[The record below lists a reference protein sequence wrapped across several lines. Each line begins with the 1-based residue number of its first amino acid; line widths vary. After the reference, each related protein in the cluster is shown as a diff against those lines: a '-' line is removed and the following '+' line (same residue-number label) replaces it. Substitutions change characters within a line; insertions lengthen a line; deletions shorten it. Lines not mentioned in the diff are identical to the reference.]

1 LLIVDSQVHVWA
13 ADRPDR
19 PWPPLA
25 HGHKPTPHRA
35 APISA
40 ESLLTEMRDAGVDRA
55 ILVPPSWEG
64 ERNDVVAAACAT
76 YPDRYRYAA
85 RLNYHDPHA
94 REFIANW
101 RSQRGMVALQLTFQ
115 VPAFQEPLI
124 KGELD
129 WLWAACALAELPLTI
144 YLPNAL
150 LPHIE
155 RAIERH
161 PGLNIIINH
170 FGLTGAARDDAAFAD
185 FEKLLALAR
194 HPRVALKA
202 SCLPFYSTQSYPYR
216 GLHPYLRQAF
226 DAFGPQRFFWG
237 TDLSRLPC
245 SYRQG
250 VTLFT
255 EELTWLKGDDL
266 AWVMGRALCEWV
278 DWDHRD
284 E

>member
-1 LLIVDSQVHVWA
+1 MQITQGHHQFCYAFRHREIKTGVRRARTIIVGCQ
-13 ADRPDR
+13 
-19 PWPPLA
+19 
-25 HGHKPTPHRA
+25 
-35 APISA
+35 PIALFA
-40 ESLLTEMRDAGVDRA
+40 EDAEDAVECR
-55 ILVPPSWEG
+55 
-64 ERNDVVAAACAT
+64 
-76 YPDRYRYAA
+76 
-85 RLNYHDPHA
+85 
-94 REFIANW
+94 
-101 RSQRGMVALQLTFQ
+101 
-115 VPAFQEPLI
+115 
-124 KGELD
+124 
-129 WLWAACALAELPLTI
+129 
-144 YLPNAL
+144 
-150 LPHIE
+150 
-155 RAIERH
+155 
-161 PGLNIIINH
+161 
-170 FGLTGAARDDAAFAD
+170 TGAARDDAAFAD
-185 FEKLLALAR
+185 FDKLLALAR